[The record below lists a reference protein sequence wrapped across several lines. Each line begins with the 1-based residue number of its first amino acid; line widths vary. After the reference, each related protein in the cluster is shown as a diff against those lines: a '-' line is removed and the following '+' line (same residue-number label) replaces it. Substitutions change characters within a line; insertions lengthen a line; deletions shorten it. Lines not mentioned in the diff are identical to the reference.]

1 MLFIFYDEKI
11 LPATRSTSHF
21 ENFHAMTCLKR
32 HPFGWP
38 PVKSEHPKFDTTLSV
53 DALRHHF
60 APAMDKQV
68 VVVIG
73 ATGTAKSRLAIDLN
87 ARFKAEAAAE
97 EKEEDRI
104 PHHQLG
110 VDFTAADFLRRALQ
124 AEDSITTKDR
134 LPIIVG
140 GSNAYIIPIDLTACF
155 VKKMVQFEIKRN
167 MHHPKPKEAFPKP
180 GVGLQFAPQPRG
192 VYRRR
197 RRRSG
202 GRIFQPQGRGRGT
215 KLAGSQSRNGGS
227 KR

>member
-1 MLFIFYDEKI
+1 MTVNLS
-11 LPATRSTSHF
+11 PAQPYPPTGRSRK
-21 ENFHAMTCLKR
+21 NL
-32 HPFGWP
+32 
-38 PVKSEHPKFDTTLSV
+38 
-53 DALRHHF
+53 HHL
-60 APAMDKQV
+60 APAKDKQV
-68 VVVIG
+68 VVVFD

-97 EKEEDRI
+97 EKEKEEDRI
-104 PHHQLG
+104 PHHRLG

-124 AEDSITTKDR
+124 AEDSITAKDR
-134 LPIIVG
+134 LPIIAG
-140 GSNAYIIPIDLTACF
+140 GSNAYIFPIDLTACF
-155 VKKMVQFEIKRN
+155 VKKMVQFEFERN
-167 MHHPKPKEAFPKP
+167 MHHPKPKEAFLKQ

-192 VYRRR
+192 VDRGR